1 VLTIKVTFSNPWSKL
16 PRTSNLHLQALPGC
30 GLSQPLKNINCYV
43 AVGYPEKTNSTSGS
57 AAVEYYN
64 SAVTVSPDGETI
76 ANYRKS
82 FLYYTDDTW
91 AAEGTGFYSGE
102 ISNLGKIAMG
112 ICKLHILLI
121 ELILKL
127 NI

>member
-1 VLTIKVTFSNPWSKL
+1 MT
-16 PRTSNLHLQALPGC
+16 A
-30 GLSQPLKNINCYV
+30 
-43 AVGYPEKTNSTSGS
+43 
-57 AAVEYYN
+57 
-64 SAVTVSPDGETI
+64 SPDGKTV

-82 FLYYTDDTW
+82 FLYCTDNTW

-112 ICKLHILLI
+112 ICKLRVLLTEPILR
-121 ELILKL
+121 L